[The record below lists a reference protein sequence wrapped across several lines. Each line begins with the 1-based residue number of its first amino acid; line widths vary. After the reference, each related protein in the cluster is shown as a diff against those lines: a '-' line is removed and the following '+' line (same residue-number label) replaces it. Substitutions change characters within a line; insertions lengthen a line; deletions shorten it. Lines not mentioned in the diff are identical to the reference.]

1 MLVNWDWYSQFAWLD
16 SVWVEC
22 LRRNWS
28 RVRSGYGVQSGT
40 EMDMVVE
47 TSRGLVGFEF
57 KAGPVPA
64 RTRSMLESIQDIGLR
79 QVFVIHPGERRFDL
93 GEKIEAVPIRQ
104 LATLRGEVQ

>member
-1 MLVNWDWYSQFAWLD
+1 MGGDWGFAGMLTGDCRDKLEPSSCF
-16 SVWVEC
+16 C
-22 LRRNWS
+22 
-28 RVRSGYGVQSGT
+28 YGVQSGT

-57 KAGPVPA
+57 KAGSVPA
-64 RTRSMLESIQDIGLR
+64 RTRSMLESIEDIGLR

-104 LATLRGEVQ
+104 LATLRDEVQ